1 MIAKPLTAGLLAFT
15 LAVSPMAA
23 APARADAEDVAV
35 TLLGLAAL
43 VALAKEL
50 DDGGRK
56 KKSKRDRDRYRYSY
70 SNTIPGH
77 CVLRLDTHR
86 GTRDVVTSHCV
97 KSAGMRRD
105 LPDYCEA
112 PRASRLLGRE
122 TYGLDCLR
130 AEGYRVADRY
140 RTSDRYRTDDR
151 H

>member
-1 MIAKPLTAGLLAFT
+1 MIAKPLSAGLLALT
-15 LAVSPMAA
+15 LAVSPMTA
-23 APARADAEDVAV
+23 APARADVEDVAV

-43 VALAKEL
+43 VALVNEL
-50 DDGGRK
+50 DDDGRK
-56 KKSKRDRDRYRYSY
+56 KKSKRDRDRDRHRYSY

-86 GTRDVVTSHCV
+86 GTRDVVTSHCL

-140 RTSDRYRTDDR
+140 RRAER

>member
-1 MIAKPLTAGLLAFT
+1 MIAKPLTAGLLALT

-43 VALAKEL
+43 MALANEL
-50 DDGGRK
+50 DDDGRK
-56 KKSKRDRDRYRYSY
+56 KKSKRDRDRDRDRDRHRYSY

-86 GTRDVVTSHCV
+86 GTRDVVTRHCLN
-97 KSAGMRRD
+97 SAGLRRD

-140 RTSDRYRTDDR
+140 RMSDR